1 MTLLR
6 LLPAA
11 LLILTWGAARA
22 DEVKNYLDYQR
33 AALARDR
40 DATVAANLQLTPE
53 EAEKFWPLYN
63 EYAAERGKLSERTFQ
78 IIREYA
84 DAYNAGRVT
93 DAESAKWTGEA
104 LTLEAERARLKAQ
117 YMAKFERIL
126 PGRKYARYYQI
137 ETKLDHLISARLSS
151 EIPLV
156 E

>member
-6 LLPAA
+6 LLPVA
-11 LLILTWGAARA
+11 LLILACGAARA

-53 EAEKFWPLYN
+53 EAAKFWPLYN
-63 EYAAERGKLSERTFQ
+63 EYGAERAKLGERTFQ

-84 DAYNAGRVT
+84 EAYNANRVT
-93 DAESAKWTGEA
+93 DTDSARWTSEA
-104 LTLEAERARLKAQ
+104 LRLDSERTRLKAQ

-137 ETKLDHLISARLSS
+137 ETKLDNLISARLSS